1 MPNINISKKEIGN
14 TETPEELEVYCN
26 NKRRIPKMKIKENI
40 PKKIPVIPLNDK
52 L

>member
-1 MPNINISKKEIGN
+1 MPKIRISKKEIGN
-14 TETPEELEVYCN
+14 KETPDEPEAYCD
-26 NKRRIPKMKIKENI
+26 NKRLIPKMKIKENI

>member
-1 MPNINISKKEIGN
+1 MPKIRISKKEIGSI
-14 TETPEELEVYCN
+14 ETPDEPEAYCD
-26 NKRRIPKMKIKENI
+26 NKRWIPKIKIKENT

>member
-1 MPNINISKKEIGN
+1 MPNINISKKEMGN
-14 TETPEELEVYCN
+14 TETLAELEAYCD
-26 NKRRIPKMKIKENI
+26 NKRWIPKMKIKENI